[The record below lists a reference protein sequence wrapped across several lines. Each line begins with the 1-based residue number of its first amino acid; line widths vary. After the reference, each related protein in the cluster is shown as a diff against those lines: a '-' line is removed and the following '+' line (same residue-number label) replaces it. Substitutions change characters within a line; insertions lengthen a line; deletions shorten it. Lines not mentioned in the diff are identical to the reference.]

1 MLSFTVQSLDEAVM
15 EEARQYINSL
25 TKPPGSLGR
34 LEDIAIQLA
43 GMTGQIKPDITPGIL
58 VFAADH
64 GVVAENVSASPQ
76 SVTREMAINMVEGGA
91 GISVFGKMIG
101 AAVDV
106 YDVGMLQ
113 DVSSEKVI
121 KKKVRM
127 GTGNIVKECAMTV
140 EEAWKTIEIGYEAA
154 KQAIARDVRC
164 LIVGELGIGNTTTS
178 SAILSVLL
186 DIDPQSVVGRGSGI
200 NDQQL
205 QNKIEVCRE
214 AISHHQP
221 KKHDAIDILSKIG
234 GLDIAAMTG
243 AMIAAAELRV
253 PILLDGFICT
263 VSACLAKLLAPGS
276 EHYMLVSHQSVEPGH
291 ISASEL
297 LGKRALIGLD
307 LRLGEGTG
315 AAIAYPIV
323 QAANVMVKNMA
334 TFDSAN
340 VSQN

>member
-1 MLSFTVQSLDEAVM
+1 MLSFAIPSLDETIM
-15 EEARQYINSL
+15 EEARQYIDSL

-34 LEDIAIQLA
+34 LEDIAIQFA
-43 GMTGQIKPDITPGIL
+43 GMTGQIQPDITPGIL

-91 GISVFGKMIG
+91 GISVFGQMIG
-101 AAVDV
+101 AALDV
-106 YDVGMLQ
+106 YDTGMLQ
-113 DVSSEKVI
+113 DVSTEKVI
-121 KKKVRM
+121 KKKVRK
-127 GTGNIVKECAMTV
+127 GTGNIMKECAMTE
-140 EEAWKTIEIGYEAA
+140 EEAWQTIEAGYEAA
-154 KQAIARDVRC
+154 QQAIARGVRC
-164 LIVGELGIGNTTTS
+164 LIVGELGIGNTTPS

-186 DIDPQSVVGRGSGI
+186 DIDPQTVVGRGSGI
-200 NDQQL
+200 NEQQL
-205 QNKIEVCRE
+205 QRKIEVCRE
-214 AISHHQP
+214 AISYHQP
-221 KKHDAIDILSKIG
+221 NKNDAIDLLSKIG

-263 VSACLAKLLAPGS
+263 VSACLAKLLAPGC
-276 EHYMLVSHQSVEPGH
+276 ENYMLVSHQSVEPGH
-291 ISASEL
+291 IAASKF
-297 LGKRALIGLD
+297 LGKNALIGLD

-334 TFDSAN
+334 TFDSAS

>member
-1 MLSFTVQSLDEAVM
+1 MISFSIPALHEGVM
-15 EEARQYINSL
+15 EEAKRYIDCL

-43 GMTGQIKPDITPGIL
+43 GMTGQLKPDITPGIL

-91 GISVFGKMIG
+91 GISVFGQMIG
-101 AAVDV
+101 AALDV
-106 YDVGMLQ
+106 YDVGIIQ
-113 DVSSEKVI
+113 DVLSEKVV
-121 KKKVRM
+121 KKKVRV
-127 GTGNIVKECAMTV
+127 GTGNIAKECAMTE
-140 EEAWKTIEIGYEAA
+140 EEAWQAIEVGYEAA
-154 KQAIARDVRC
+154 KQAIAGGIRC
-164 LIVGELGIGNTTTS
+164 LIVGELGIGNTTPS

-186 DIDPQSVVGRGSGI
+186 NIDPQSVVGRGSGI
-200 NDQQL
+200 NDVQL
-205 QNKIEVCRE
+205 QRKIEVCRD

-221 KKHDAIDILSKIG
+221 NKNDAIDLLSKIG
-234 GLDIAAMTG
+234 GLEIAAMTG

-263 VSACLAKLLAPGS
+263 VSACLAKLLAPGC
-276 EHYMLVSHQSVEPGH
+276 EQYMLVSHQSVEPGH
-291 ISASEL
+291 IFATEL
-297 LGKRALIGLD
+297 LGKKALIGLD

-315 AAIAYPIV
+315 AAIAYPIL

-334 TFDSAN
+334 TFDSAS

>member
-1 MLSFTVQSLDEAVM
+1 MLSFAIPSLDESIM
-15 EEARQYINSL
+15 EEARQYIDSL

-34 LEDIAIQLA
+34 LEDIAIQFA
-43 GMTGQIKPDITPGIL
+43 GMTGQIQPDITPGIL

-91 GISVFGKMIG
+91 GISVFGQMIG
-101 AAVDV
+101 AALDV
-106 YDVGMLQ
+106 YDTGMLQ
-113 DVSSEKVI
+113 DVSTEKVI
-121 KKKVRM
+121 KKKVRK
-127 GTGNIVKECAMTV
+127 GTGNIMKECAMTE
-140 EEAWKTIEIGYEAA
+140 EEAWQTIEAGYEAA
-154 KQAIARDVRC
+154 QQAIARGVRC
-164 LIVGELGIGNTTTS
+164 LIVGELGIGNTTPS

-186 DIDPQSVVGRGSGI
+186 DIDPQTVVGRGSGI
-200 NDQQL
+200 NEQQL
-205 QNKIEVCRE
+205 QRKIEVCRE

-221 KKHDAIDILSKIG
+221 NKNDAIDLLSKIG

-263 VSACLAKLLAPGS
+263 VSACLAKLLAPGC
-276 EHYMLVSHQSVEPGH
+276 ENYMLVSHQSVEPGH
-291 ISASEL
+291 IAASKF
-297 LGKRALIGLD
+297 LGKNALIGLD

-334 TFDSAN
+334 TFDSAS